1 MDKKSDLEVN
11 YYLVAFIDILGQQE
25 AMKNFKGLPDTNNKE
40 QIAEFLKSVKD
51 TFGVI
56 DSFHQHFKN
65 YFDAFIK
72 TDKEFPLSKIIRS
85 NDIKFQ
91 RFSDGLVIFLS
102 LKSDI
107 NTLPIQSIFG
117 ILSACASIFILWLS
131 QGRPL
136 RGGVEIGLGTEMNEN
151 EIYGPVVAEAYN
163 LESKIARYPR
173 IVVGE
178 ELKRYLYAHAKEDSG
193 SSDIYSKLRIEFAK
207 ICMDLLAQ
215 DDDGYTII
223 DYLGEGFKK
232 NVAKEVG
239 TEQFVSNAYEF
250 IKKQSDKWQQQK
262 NSKLAFRY
270 TLIRDYFEARLHLW
284 NNNEE
289 MIKQRRH
296 I

>member
-1 MDKKSDLEVN
+1 MDKNQDLEIN

-40 QIAEFLKSVKD
+40 QMAEFLKTIKS

-56 DSFHQHFKN
+56 DSFHQTFKN
-65 YFDAFIK
+65 YFDAFRK
-72 TDKEFPLSKIIRS
+72 TDEKYHLSKIIKS
-85 NDIKFQ
+85 NDMKFQ

-107 NTLPIQSIFG
+107 NTLPIQSVFG

-136 RGGVEIGLGTEMNEN
+136 RGGVEIGLGVEMNEN

-178 ELKRYLYAHAKEDSG
+178 ELKGYLLAHTKEDSG
-193 SSDIYSKLRIEFAK
+193 GSNIYSNLRIEFAK
-207 ICMDLLAQ
+207 ECMNLLSQ

-232 NVAKEVG
+232 NMPKEIGV
-239 TEQFVSNAYEF
+239 EQFVSNAYEF
-250 IKKQSDKWQQQK
+250 IVKQSYKWQQQK

-270 TLIRDYFEARLHLW
+270 SLLRDYFEARLPLW
-284 NNNEE
+284 SNNSEKGERNFC
-289 MIKQRRH
+289 
-296 I
+296 